1 MPGSLPAF
9 PEGQYPTVGWLF
21 LDLNSYFASIEQQ
34 DQPELRGRPV
44 GVVAVDTDS
53 TCCLAASYEAKAYGV
68 KTGTS
73 VKDAKTL
80 CPHINFVVARPK
92 LYVEYQ
98 QKIIQAMEEHLPV
111 YKAFSVDEMAC
122 QLMGRE
128 RFLPNATM
136 LGYRIKQA
144 LRNLGVALRCSIGLA
159 PNCYLA
165 KTAADLCKPDGL
177 TILLKEDLPHALH
190 CMKLRDVVGISH
202 AMEHRLHNRGIT
214 TVEQLCKLSSQQM
227 RDIWGSVQGETMWYW
242 LHGEDWKEK
251 PKPIRKS
258 IGKQHVLAPKYRT
271 KENAYRVA
279 LKLLSNAA
287 IKLRRLDMW
296 ARGIGVTVAFT
307 HWGHEVK
314 NEAGPSGWNAHRNI
328 HACRDTM
335 TLQDHFRE
343 LWKDCP
349 ANTPVHVG
357 VWLFDLIPDE
367 FHTLGFFDDEKRE
380 TVSNIMDKINKRYG
394 QHTVYLGGLHGLG
407 DAAPTRIPFFSVP
420 ELADF

>member
-1 MPGSLPAF
+1 MGSSLPAYA
-9 PEGQYPTVGWLF
+9 EGQYPRVGWLF
-21 LDLNSYFASIEQQ
+21 LDLNSYFASVEQQ
-34 DQPELRGRPV
+34 DCQELRGRPV
-44 GVVAVDTDS
+44 GVVAVKTDS

-73 VKDAKTL
+73 VKDAKAL
-80 CPHINFVVARPK
+80 CPHITFVVARPK
-92 LYVEYQ
+92 QYVEYQ
-98 QKIIQAMEEHLPV
+98 EKIIRAIEEHLPV

-128 RFLPNATM
+128 QFLPNATT
-136 LGYRIKQA
+136 LGYRIKQS

-159 PNCYLA
+159 PNSYLA

-177 TILLKEDLPHALH
+177 TILLKEDLPYALH

-202 AMEHRLHNRGIT
+202 AMEHRLHQHGIT

-227 RDIWGSVQGETMWYW
+227 RDIWGSVQGETIWYW
-242 LHGEDWKEK
+242 LRGEDWKEK
-251 PKPIRKS
+251 PKSLPKS

-271 KENAYRVA
+271 KEQAYLVG

-287 IKLRRLDMW
+287 AKLRRKSLW

-307 HWGHEVK
+307 HWGREIK
-314 NEAGPSGWNAHRNI
+314 NGPEPSGWNAHRNI
-328 HACRDTM
+328 HACHDTI
-335 TLQDHFRE
+335 TLQEHFRE
-343 LWKDCP
+343 LWKSCP
-349 ANTPVHVG
+349 SNTPVHVG
-357 VWLFDLIPDE
+357 VWLFDLIHDTQ
-367 FHTLGFFDDEKRE
+367 HSLDFFDDPKRE
-380 TVSNIMDKINKRYG
+380 AITKAMDKINKEYG
-394 QHTVYLGGLHGLG
+394 QHMVYMGGLHGLG